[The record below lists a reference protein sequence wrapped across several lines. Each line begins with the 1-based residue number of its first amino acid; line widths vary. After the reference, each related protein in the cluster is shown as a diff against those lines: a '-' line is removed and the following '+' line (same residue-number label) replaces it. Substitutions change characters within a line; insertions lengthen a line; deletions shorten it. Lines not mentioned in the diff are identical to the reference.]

1 MGLLTD
7 IVLGVLGVGAAVA
20 TTAAVGYGAYKLY
33 KYITAETIKEE
44 ARKKCKNAFKARIKA
59 KKDAGKTLFVDVY
72 SRDNEQLGTMEM
84 QAEEA
89 PQNLYVG
96 QEIYV

>member
-33 KYITAETIKEE
+33 KYITAEIIQEE
-44 ARKKCKNAFKARIKA
+44 ARKRCKEAFKARILA
-59 KKDAGKTLFVDVY
+59 KKKAGKSLDVGLFARNGEQVD
-72 SRDNEQLGTMEM
+72 TMVMES
-84 QAEEA
+84 EEA